1 MARIDVVNIDARMS
15 DQLKR
20 HGYDFRVVYDSDE
33 GRRKCWNYALQQ
45 APAELGLPD
54 NFYAEEWQRV
64 VQPNAVYTGGI
75 PQSQRVGRGTAL
87 SRIQRAKI
95 LPVFEE
101 FRAQMARAKLRE
113 MGDAMHEAIVLFK
126 EKQVQ
131 LPYSSIVVD
140 EAQDIGARHLLYSQP
155 GSRVAQRSVY
165 CRGWASA
172 YLSQ

>member
-1 MARIDVVNIDARMS
+1 MS
-15 DQLKR
+15 EQLKR

-45 APAELGLPD
+45 VPAELGLPD
-54 NFYAEEWQRV
+54 NFYSEEWQRI
-64 VQPNAVYTGGI
+64 VQPNAVYSREEYLKVSRI
-75 PQSQRVGRGTAL
+75 GRGTAL

-95 LPVFEE
+95 WPVFEE

-113 MGDAMHEAIVLFK
+113 MGDAMHEAIILFK

-140 EAQDIGARHLLYSQP
+140 EAQDIGAPAFTLI
-155 GSRVAQRSVY
+155 RSLVPESPNDLFY
-165 CRGWASA
+165 CG
-172 YLSQ
+172 